1 MTRKNWTREETILAF
16 ELYCRMPFGKIHAS
30 NDEIIELASLIG
42 RSPVAVAMKMC
53 NLASYDPELR
63 KRGVS
68 GLVNTSKLER
78 IIWEEFQ
85 NDWELLA
92 LESKTILEA
101 LKSLDVSTEIIPKCD
116 EKDTVIRQRV
126 GQTFFRKAVL
136 NAYDDSCCITA
147 ILIPQLLI
155 ASHIKPWICSDIRAE
170 RANPSNGLCLNALHD
185 KAFDQG
191 LITIDKEYKIVVSEI
206 LKRKTVID
214 ELTKLWIISY
224 EGKKIKL
231 PHKFLPEKQFVE
243 YHNDVIFQH

>member
-1 MTRKNWTREETILAF
+1 MARKNWTREETILAF
-16 ELYCRMPFGKIHAS
+16 ELYCRMPFGKIHDS
-30 NDEIIELASLIG
+30 NDEIIELANLIG
-42 RSPVAVAMKMC
+42 RSPAAVAMKMC

-92 LESKTILEA
+92 LESKTILEN
-101 LKSLDVSTEIIPKCD
+101 LKPVDVSIEIIPKGE
-116 EKDTVIRQRV
+116 EKDATIRQRI
-126 GQTFFRKAVL
+126 GQNFFRKAVL
-136 NAYDDSCCITA
+136 NAYDGSCCITA
-147 ILIPQLLI
+147 ISIPQLLI
-155 ASHIKPWICSDIRAE
+155 ASHIKPWIFSDIRTE

-206 LKRKTVID
+206 LKRKTID
-214 ELTKLWIISY
+214 ESTKAWIISC

-231 PHKFLPEKQFVE
+231 PRKFLPAKQFIE
-243 YHNDVIFQH
+243 YHNDVIFQY